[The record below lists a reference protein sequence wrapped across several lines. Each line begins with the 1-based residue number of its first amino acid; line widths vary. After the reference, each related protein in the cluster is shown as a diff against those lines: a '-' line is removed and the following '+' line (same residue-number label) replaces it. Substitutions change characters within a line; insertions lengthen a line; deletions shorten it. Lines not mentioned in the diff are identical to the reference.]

1 MQNLNIN
8 VWTITF
14 DVSYHLDNIFD
25 SRSDLVVIA
34 ILGRN

>member
-8 VWTITF
+8 VWTITL
-14 DVSYHLDNIFD
+14 DVSSHSDNAFD